1 MGRFEAPTI
10 FDIFEDDRQRWEKC
24 TSQRHT
30 PWRLPVFSRPWGE
43 ATGHRGPA
51 KDQGLLLGKSGSS
64 PEKTM
69 NAAVVRI
76 REPNDPN
83 LISSDCC
90 FQFETL
96 VVQLSRFYV
105 ASRLEFGFFLWVVSI
120 FTSDSPMKN
129 D

>member
-10 FDIFEDDRQRWEKC
+10 FDIFED
-24 TSQRHT
+24 T
-30 PWRLPVFSRPWGE
+30 PWRLPVFSHPWGE

-51 KDQGLLLGKSGSS
+51 KDQGLLLGKSGCS

-76 REPNDPN
+76 REANDPN

-96 VVQLSRFYV
+96 VVQLSRFDV
-105 ASRLEFGFFLWVVSI
+105 ASRLEFGFFCGW
-120 FTSDSPMKN
+120 SPFSPVIPL
-129 D
+129 